1 MGIRSTFNRLRDK
14 WVAWTV
20 TTGAGDLERVG
31 RVIAYHRDQL
41 IIQAQ
46 SQEPR
51 CFFYVHF
58 RKVRECQSGEN

>member
-1 MGIRSTFNRLRDK
+1 MGIRSTFSRLRNK
-14 WVAWTV
+14 WVIWTV

-41 IIQAQ
+41 IIQ
-46 SQEPR
+46 SQESR